1 MSYTRFSQGPVEA
14 LRAGRYPVGLNTQ
27 AICYHIGRTMIDTGP
42 PNQWRR
48 VRDFADEMDAS
59 RGVDRIVVTHHHE
72 DHAGN
77 AGRLADHLGVPV
89 FAPPPS
95 LSRLKE
101 GFDLEFYRRMVWGSP
116 VPVGAKPMPNVLPIG
131 DGFTLRTIQAPGH
144 ADDMVCY
151 LVEGEGWLFSA
162 DLFIVQKPQYLRYDE
177 HVGTLLRSLHRVL
190 QNDIET
196 LFCGHRGVVEDGAT
210 QLRLKA
216 RYLEA
221 LCGVARRRYRQDKRS
236 VADIREEMLG
246 REGMLRWISGGDF
259 SKDNLIVSCIHDF
272 DPHDTS
278 VDIESRTLRTA

>member
-1 MSYTRFSQGPVEA
+1 
-14 LRAGRYPVGLNTQ
+14 
-27 AICYHIGRTMIDTGP
+27 
-42 PNQWRR
+42 
-48 VRDFADEMDAS
+48 
-59 RGVDRIVVTHHHE
+59 
-72 DHAGN
+72 
-77 AGRLADHLGVPV
+77 V

-95 LSRLKE
+95 LSRLKN

-116 VPVGAKPMPNVLPIG
+116 VPVEAEPMPNTFAIG
-131 DGFTLRTIQAPGH
+131 EGYTLRTIPAPGH

-162 DLFIVQKPQYLRYDE
+162 DLFIVQKPEYLRYDE

-278 VDIESRTLRTA
+278 FDIESRTLRTA